1 MPEAGVFRLSPMLA
15 EYLPLGLYMLVAA
28 AVGVGGLA
36 LSAFLGPRLVSRDK
50 FTPYECGLDQ
60 LDDPHKPFPVK
71 FYTVALLFM
80 LFDIETIFLLPWA
93 VGYLDFGTASLIAVL
108 PFLGIVA
115 IGMWY
120 EIRMKVLEWD

>member
-1 MPEAGVFRLSPMLA
+1 MGFPILPLMLE
-15 EYLPLGLYMLVAA
+15 EYLPLGIYMLVAA
-28 AVGVGGLA
+28 VIGVGGLA

-60 LDDPHKPFPVK
+60 LDDPHRPFPVK
-71 FYTVALLFM
+71 FYAIALLFM

-93 VGYLDFGTASLIAVL
+93 VGYLEFGAVSLIAVL
-108 PFLGIVA
+108 PFLTVVA

>member
-1 MPEAGVFRLSPMLA
+1 MLPTMIE
-15 EYLPLGLYMLVAA
+15 EYLPLGIYILVAV
-28 AVGVGGLA
+28 AVGIGGLL

-50 FTPYECGLDQ
+50 FAPYECGMDQ
-60 LDDPHKPFPVK
+60 MDDPHRPFPVK
-71 FYTVALLFM
+71 FYAVALLFM

-93 VGYLDFGTASLIAVL
+93 AGYLDFGASSLIAVL
-108 PFLGIVA
+108 PFLAIVA